1 MSVAGSAP
9 ELSPELS
16 IVIPCFN
23 EEGNVRE
30 ICAAVTA
37 EAERHVASH

>member
-1 MSVAGSAP
+1 MTAAERP
-9 ELSPELS
+9 PELS

-23 EEGNVRE
+23 EEENVRA

-37 EAERHVASH
+37 EAERHVAS